1 LLVITEMKA
10 EAQLNLLSSIPRR
23 VPATVHE
30 LARRN
35 QPHVD
40 AE

>member
-1 LLVITEMKA
+1 LHFKVLTTKITEMKA

-23 VPATVHE
+23 VPATVH
-30 LARRN
+30 
-35 QPHVD
+35 D